1 MKRKFFLLN
10 LFVLKMKEV
19 LLVVTELDLD
29 TTELPATV
37 KKTVGHH
44 FNVSFSISSH
54 GFVSLSHLFQDCKVR

>member
-1 MKRKFFLLN
+1 
-10 LFVLKMKEV
+10 MKEV

-29 TTELPATV
+29 TTEMPATV